1 MSAATIALADVR
13 GTKDTPSLALDLA
26 ARLIFEMDG
35 YSNAGG
41 AE

>member
-1 MSAATIALADVR
+1 LVQQARAEYAAGQAD
-13 GTKDTPSLALDLA
+13 ALDLA